1 MCVVCLYIFILLGEP
16 ICKTLSQLRG
26 NVRFAGGEG
35 REEDKNQIKNHATIM
50 SAILWVGT
58 SKST

>member
-1 MCVVCLYIFILLGEP
+1 MCSVVCLYIFILLGEP
-16 ICKTLSQLRG
+16 VYCTTLSQLRG

-50 SAILWVGT
+50 SAILGWYF
-58 SKST
+58 